1 MNTTSGLVTS
11 SLPDADASA
20 AGCPVAGGPAALD
33 AAGAAVDLAAHR
45 LQAPQR
51 WRLSS
56 TAVPRHAG
64 LTSHSALAIH
74 LRKMAN
80 GW

>member
-20 AGCPVAGGPAALD
+20 AWGPVAGGPAALD
-33 AAGAAVDLAAHR
+33 AAAAVDLAAHR

-51 WRLSS
+51 WWPSS
-56 TAVPRHAG
+56 TAVPRHTG
-64 LTSHSALAIH
+64 LTSHSA
-74 LRKMAN
+74 
-80 GW
+80 